1 MKTAIALAAAA
12 LAATPL
18 AAAQAQSLPGISD
31 EETTIPSG
39 GVDTFEFGKG
49 DVLFVRHRTLKWYR
63 VEITDGCMR
72 NSIRERR
79 ALFDTTGHSTRI
91 DRFTRVIFPDSGRI
105 CRIESIRRSETPP
118 QYDSDSRVT
127 LD

>member
-1 MKTAIALAAAA
+1 MKTALAFAAAA

-18 AAAQAQSLPGISD
+18 AAAHAQSLPGVSD

-39 GVDTFEFGKG
+39 GVDAFEFGNA

-63 VEITDGCMR
+63 VELTGGCL
-72 NSIRERR
+72 SSGLRERR
-79 ALFDTTGHSTRI
+79 AYFDTTGRSTRI
-91 DRFTRVIFPDSGRI
+91 DKFTRVIFPDSGKI